1 MNLFGVEI
9 LISKAETVALPPG
22 PELQVL
28 RVEAD
33 HLTAALELLGLVQTI
48 NHPGPRAAVLAQHPT
63 PGSRPRGPFQEGRQE
78 APGPGKVQAAEVNDS
93 LRLLA
98 PSSSRTLCLPLSLA
112 PSSLGN
118 EPKFEAINDW
128 PLCPQNCFL
137 KGC

>member
-48 NHPGPRAAVLAQHPT
+48 NHPGPRASAL
-63 PGSRPRGPFQEGRQE
+63 PGSQH
-78 APGPGKVQAAEVNDS
+78 
-93 LRLLA
+93 
-98 PSSSRTLCLPLSLA
+98 SSRSPARGDSGAGPADTRRWEGGR
-112 PSSLGN
+112 GN
-118 EPKFEAINDW
+118 KGSEMKVTGRDRR
-128 PLCPQNCFL
+128 LRFL
-137 KGC
+137 ITENTSQA